1 MLEKEVQVFTT
12 EACESGA
19 RASPAF
25 SPSSP
30 IAIDEEENEISV
42 DGNETKP

>member
-19 RASPAF
+19 RASPAS

-30 IAIDEEENEISV
+30 IAINEEEKEISV
-42 DGNETKP
+42 GGDETKL